1 MEKSTLHLMNDD
13 FNHVLD
19 VKNAIVDVCGFNIDD
34 VDSIVIIAHMQG
46 SCPIWDAEIAE
57 LEVMKEKF
65 GEFGIN
71 TQITEV
77 GGEPF

>member
-1 MEKSTLHLMNDD
+1 MEKGTLHLMNDD
-13 FNHVLD
+13 FNNHLD
-19 VKNAIVDVCGFNIDD
+19 VQNAVVIVCGFEMKDAEA
-34 VDSIVIIAHMQG
+34 VTIITHMQG
-46 SCPIWDAEIAE
+46 SCPVWEADITE

-77 GGEPF
+77 DGEPL